1 MDGIGLIEPG
11 PARNTVRR
19 FARSASPDELLV
31 NDRTGRRP
39 SILDKHEP
47 CLRERWNC
55 GCTNAALLGQ
65 EIRARGY
72 PGSGRQVR
80 GSLARFRGN
89 AAVPMP
95 VPVPPK
101 VRAVTG
107 WIMTRPGRLT
117 DTGRTSLDAIPA
129 ASPELAAVTASV
141 RAFIHIMTERRSRKR
156 RLHWCRRSATNRGAR
171 RYS

>member
-47 CLRERWNC
+47 YLRERWNS
-55 GCTNAALLGQ
+55 GCANAALLGQ

-89 AAVPMP
+89 AAVP
-95 VPVPPK
+95 VPPK
-101 VRAVTG
+101 VRALTG

-141 RAFIHIMTERRSRKR
+141 RAFIHIMTERRSRKW